1 MKQVFLSKSFPKGY
15 SFLSFSNAL
24 IYCFVRLYIK
34 CTINFTTF
42 FFFFDVLDFFLEN
55 SYTFILA

>member
-1 MKQVFLSKSFPKGY
+1 MKQVFLSKSFRKGY

-42 FFFFDVLDFFLEN
+42 FFDVLDFFLEN
-55 SYTFILA
+55 SYAFILA

>member
-1 MKQVFLSKSFPKGY
+1 MKQVFLSKSFRKGY

-24 IYCFVRLYIK
+24 IYCFVRLYIN
-34 CTINFTTF
+34 CTINFTT

>member
-1 MKQVFLSKSFPKGY
+1 MKQVFLSKSFRKGY
-15 SFLSFSNAL
+15 SFLSFSNSL

-42 FFFFDVLDFFLEN
+42 FFDVLDFFLEN
-55 SYTFILA
+55 SYAFILA